1 MIGRERVNV
10 VEGFAPDDLAFVAD
24 PYPVYAELRS
34 RAPVRYH
41 EPTGHWLISRYADV
55 DALLRD
61 RRFGR
66 TYRHVASHAQMGHPD
81 PPPLQDPF
89 WWLINNGILDMEP
102 PQHTRVRRLVSK
114 AFTPRR
120 VQALRPLV
128 QGIADRLLDVTV
140 PGGRMSARCSRGAAT
155 LRSASRSAICPTGS
169 PRTCAASRSCQ

>member
-1 MIGRERVNV
+1 MIGLSKTIV
-10 VEGFAPDDLAFVAD
+10 FAD
-24 PYPVYAELRS
+24 PPAHS
-34 RAPVRYH
+34 R
-41 EPTGHWLISRYADV
+41 
-55 DALLRD
+55 
-61 RRFGR
+61 
-66 TYRHVASHAQMGHPD
+66 M
-81 PPPLQDPF
+81 
-89 WWLINNGILDMEP
+89 
-102 PQHTRVRRLVSK
+102 RRLVSK